1 MAGLNHKYDNKT
13 IVSTIY
19 KDWIKIINSFSDC
32 AKKKGINDKHILMLT
47 DVLDENYERVMACF
61 LSVENDSGGD
71 NNDEDNNKVKEHT
84 VYKYSQ
90 GIPLAEEI
98 VLDDKNIFLQIID
111 GKPVISPHIDLSEE
125 KNIVLHPH
133 EDGLV
138 SPIIPYKF
146 RNVEEI
152 ADFIRLAKKETID
165 SLYFKSKS
173 LWKMFVVADE
183 EQIILLGS

>member
-1 MAGLNHKYDNKT
+1 MTAYWIKT
-13 IVSTIY
+13 IE
-19 KDWIKIINSFSDC
+19 SFSAC
-32 AKKKGINDKHILMLT
+32 AKKKGVDKEHIMMLT
-47 DVLDENYERVMACF
+47 DMLDDNHERIIGCL
-61 LSVENDSGGD
+61 LSPENDNSI
-71 NNDEDNNKVKEHT
+71 DEEEDDNKVKEHT

-98 VLDDKNIFLQIID
+98 VLDDKNMFLQIID
-111 GKPVISPHIDLSEE
+111 GKPVISPHVDLSEE